1 MKTRL
6 YNLRHWLTRIG
17 ASLRRAIG
25 RHANGRHANGRH
37 AKHKCAPQPWRG
49 GLVI

>member
-1 MKTRL
+1 MKARL
-6 YNLRHWLTRIG
+6 YNLWRWLGRIG
-17 ASLRRAIG
+17 ASLRRAM
-25 RHANGRHANGRH
+25 GRH

>member
-6 YNLRHWLTRIG
+6 CMMHNIISGWLARIG
-17 ASLRRAIG
+17 ASLRRAI
-25 RHANGRHANGRH
+25 GRH